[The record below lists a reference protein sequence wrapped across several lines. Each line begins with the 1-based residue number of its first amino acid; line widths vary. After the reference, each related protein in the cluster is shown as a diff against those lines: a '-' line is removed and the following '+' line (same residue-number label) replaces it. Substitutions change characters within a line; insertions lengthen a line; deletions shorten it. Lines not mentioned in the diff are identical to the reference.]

1 MKTKLRTTYLLT
13 VLFFLF
19 VTVGSMILF
28 YNMFSEEF
36 IIANNKKIMNSVF
49 EDAQG
54 MDLSSL
60 TKSDRKRLKEFS
72 DKGGLIAIYDG
83 EKIIYFSGDTP
94 ERKRNIKRRRFD
106 EKIYEYTYTP
116 KANVS
121 EGRTAIRL
129 KGKIDQNVKT
139 YYVYCSVKLR
149 TLENSIG
156 LISRFMLVEMIIIL
170 ILGIP
175 FSFYMAQR
183 TVKPI
188 EKLGKLAKKME
199 NNEPI
204 NFEEYD
210 FPNNEIGN
218 LSDQMKSM
226 YLKISS
232 NLNELN
238 NYNYLLKTQNK
249 ELIEFDERR
258 KKFIGAATHEL
269 KTPLAIISTQL
280 EMMNMDNDEAMSE
293 YYESIMEEIQKM
305 SNLIRE
311 MLNSS
316 FEGDIIL
323 SGPMKVDSLS
333 ELLDGMKDKY
343 MGLFWPKK
351 ANCRFDIED
360 NIYINMN
367 NEQIEQAINNY
378 IINAYEHIPEKG
390 TAVVTLKSVDDK
402 AVISVFNNGHN
413 IKEEELSKI
422 WKGFYQT
429 DERVKESNVGL
440 GLYIVR
446 NIVKNHNGVCYAK
459 NHHNGVEFVMEFN
472 RTDKY

>member
-1 MKTKLRTTYLLT
+1 MKTKLRTTYLVT

-36 IIANNKKIMNSVF
+36 IIVNNKKIMNSVF

-60 TKSDRKRLKEFS
+60 TKSDRKRFKEFS

-94 ERKRNIKRRRFD
+94 ERKRNIKRRKFD
-106 EKIYEYTYTP
+106 EKIYEYTYTA

-188 EKLGKLAKKME
+188 EKLGKIAKEME
-199 NNEPI
+199 NNKPI
-204 NFEEYD
+204 DFEEYN
-210 FPNNEIGN
+210 FPNNEIGH
-218 LSDQMKSM
+218 LADQIKSM

-232 NLNELN
+232 NVNELN

-333 ELLDGMKDKY
+333 EL
-343 MGLFWPKK
+343 WT
-351 ANCRFDIED
+351 E
-360 NIYINMN
+360 
-367 NEQIEQAINNY
+367 
-378 IINAYEHIPEKG
+378 
-390 TAVVTLKSVDDK
+390 
-402 AVISVFNNGHN
+402 
-413 IKEEELSKI
+413 
-422 WKGFYQT
+422 
-429 DERVKESNVGL
+429 
-440 GLYIVR
+440 
-446 NIVKNHNGVCYAK
+446 
-459 NHHNGVEFVMEFN
+459 
-472 RTDKY
+472 

>member
-1 MKTKLRTTYLLT
+1 MKTKLRTTYLVT

-49 EDAQG
+49 EDVQG

-72 DKGGLIAIYDG
+72 DKGGVIAIYDG

-94 ERKRNIKRRRFD
+94 ERKKNIKRRKFD

-116 KANVS
+116 KANMS
-121 EGRTAIRL
+121 EGRKAIRL

-139 YYVYCSVKLR
+139 YYLYCSVKLR
-149 TLENSIG
+149 TLENSTG

-204 NFEEYD
+204 NFEECD

-218 LSDQMKSM
+218 LAEQLKSM
-226 YLKISS
+226 HLKISS

-343 MGLFWPKK
+343 MGLFWSKK
-351 ANCRFDIED
+351 VNCRFDIED

-390 TAVVTLKSVDDK
+390 TAVVTLKRVDDK

-413 IKEEELSKI
+413 IKEEELSMI
-422 WKGFYQT
+422 WEGFYQT

>member
-1 MKTKLRTTYLLT
+1 MKTKLRTTYLVT

-72 DKGGLIAIYDG
+72 DKGGVIAIYDG

-94 ERKRNIKRRRFD
+94 ERKKNIKRRKFD

-121 EGRTAIRL
+121 EGRKAIRL

-139 YYVYCSVKLR
+139 YYLYCSVKLR

-343 MGLFWPKK
+343 MGLFWSKK
-351 ANCRFDIED
+351 VNCRFDIED

-402 AVISVFNNGHN
+402 AVISVFNNGNN

-422 WKGFYQT
+422 WEGFYQT
-429 DERVKESNVGL
+429 DERAKESNVGL

-446 NIVKNHNGVCYAK
+446 NIVKNHNGVYYAK

>member
-1 MKTKLRTTYLLT
+1 MKTKLRTTYLVT

-72 DKGGLIAIYDG
+72 DKGGVIAIYDG
-83 EKIIYFSGDTP
+83 EKIIYFSGDMP
-94 ERKRNIKRRRFD
+94 ERKKNIKRRKFD
-106 EKIYEYTYTP
+106 EKIYEYTYAP

-121 EGRTAIRL
+121 EGRKAIRL

-139 YYVYCSVKLR
+139 YYLYCSVKLR

-343 MGLFWPKK
+343 MGLFWSKK
-351 ANCRFDIED
+351 ANCRFYIED

-402 AVISVFNNGHN
+402 AVISVFNNGNN

-422 WKGFYQT
+422 WEGFYQT